1 LRQEK
6 RRGVFLTC
14 ETPIAPWIWMAR
26 SMRFCEEKRIS
37 ALTFPYVC
45 PEPVLV
51 KYSFSLQNGA
61 KDAFPYLCHL
71 RDQRLYDREQ
81 LTCARVGI
89 ACPVTASHTDDRV
102 LLLASKTLNCQLSG
116 YWHKTRGYFK
126 RSQWLTGTSLSVCV
140 RLYLAKYCIAGRTEL
155 VHACCCGCDKHP
167 SLLHFRSALGNV
179 LQDAI
184 HRAAAAAARTA

>member
-102 LLLASKTLNCQLSG
+102 QDIELSTVWLLAQN
-116 YWHKTRGYFK
+116 TRLLQK
-126 RSQWLTGTSLSVCV
+126 EPVADRHEPKCVCKAISSQVLHSRSYRARPCV
-140 RLYLAKYCIAGRTEL
+140 LLRLRQASEPAPLPLGSRQRAARC
-155 VHACCCGCDKHP
+155 HP
-167 SLLHFRSALGNV
+167 SCCSSSSTYAV
-179 LQDAI
+179 A
-184 HRAAAAAARTA
+184 

>member
-1 LRQEK
+1 MRNAALCSTFLRLSRACLGKSLSFSAGRRELRKGK

-26 SMRFCEEKRIS
+26 SIRFCKKTHLRFDFS
-37 ALTFPYVC
+37 LCLSGACLG
-45 PEPVLV
+45 

-89 ACPVTASHTDDRV
+89 ACPVTDSHTDDRV
-102 LLLASKTLNCQLSG
+102 QDIELSTVWLLAQN
-116 YWHKTRGYFK
+116 TRLLQK
-126 RSQWLTGTSLSVCV
+126 EPVADRHEPKCVC
-140 RLYLAKYCIAGRTEL
+140 K
-155 VHACCCGCDKHP
+155 
-167 SLLHFRSALGNV
+167 
-179 LQDAI
+179 AI
-184 HRAAAAAARTA
+184 SS